1 MPDLDAGASRFA
13 AAFPARFA
21 GVIADARGAL
31 AGIRS
36 SAENGGGGL
45 LDSEG
50 LRCLH
55 EIYRLRIELEIE
67 AAAVLWRTAELVCSR
82 TDATEVISRRRRPT
96 PIPPEE
102 WLPAIPQAAVE
113 LKRGRSQ
120 MGDDFAR
127 RRVRWP
133 DLSAP
138 AAIDSTRIAPP
149 AEQFGGRDPFADDA
163 PQPAFG
169 GFAERPSVH
178 RRSQW
183 AGIREIDEAA

>member
-1 MPDLDAGASRFA
+1 MPDHDAGGSRFA

-21 GVIADARGAL
+21 DVIADARGAI

-36 SAENGGGGL
+36 SAHNGGGGA
-45 LDSEG
+45 LDPDR

-67 AAAVLWRTAELVCSR
+67 AASVLWRTAELVCSL
-82 TDATEVISRRRRPT
+82 TDAVEVVNRRRQPT

-102 WLPAIPQAAVE
+102 WLPGIPEASVA
-113 LKRGRSQ
+113 LRRGRSQ
-120 MGDDFAR
+120 MTDDLAR
-127 RRVRWP
+127 RRTRWP

-138 AAIDSTRIAPP
+138 AAIDAGRVAARSQYLGNQHPENGAPP
-149 AEQFGGRDPFADDA
+149 R
-163 PQPAFG
+163 FG
-169 GFAERPSVH
+169 GFAERPSID

-183 AGIREIDEAA
+183 AGIQEVDEAA